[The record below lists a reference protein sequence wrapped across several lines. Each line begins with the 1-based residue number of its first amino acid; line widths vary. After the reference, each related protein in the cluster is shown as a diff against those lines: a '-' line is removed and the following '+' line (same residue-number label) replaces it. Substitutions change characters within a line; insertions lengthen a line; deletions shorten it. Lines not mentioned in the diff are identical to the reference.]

1 VFLVCWVMPHVIE
14 RGYGM
19 AERGVS
25 RSAALSLGT
34 LALTQSQVQA
44 FIDVAILLDTTV
56 DFLRFVTE
64 FFEVIDQSVPHLYH
78 AVLLSPLSSV
88 VRKLYGHFL
97 DSPMS
102 KAVIDIPASSLAV
115 VPGLGCLSLSNHLPF
130 HLMDACWPAPIIGER
145 AHNIGFSSYS
155 YPYLEPASD
164 ADNPFVFGIPTEVL
178 SSMIFP
184 SGTLARSRSL
194 GTKAQSLLSPN
205 PASTHSIYPPGG
217 GYWRGNSYHHPTLSW
232 ALTGCTR
239 NPYCSPQVPKLM
251 ENL

>member
-1 VFLVCWVMPHVIE
+1 
-14 RGYGM
+14 M

-102 KAVIDIPASSLAV
+102 KAVIDIPASWDSCMASARATIEANHVVWSPRGQLIAVGWVDRVELRDPDTLEIVSLLKPSSRPGIRMPLALQSLAFS
-115 VPGLGCLSLSNHLPF
+115 PDGCML
-130 HLMDACWPAPIIGER
+130 ACTYYR
-145 AHNIGFSSYS
+145 
-155 YPYLEPASD
+155 
-164 ADNPFVFGIPTEVL
+164 
-178 SSMIFP
+178 
-184 SGTLARSRSL
+184 
-194 GTKAQSLLSPN
+194 
-205 PASTHSIYPPGG
+205 
-217 GYWRGNSYHHPTLSW
+217 
-232 ALTGCTR
+232 
-239 NPYCSPQVPKLM
+239 
-251 ENL
+251 